1 MLIRRVRISE
11 RVAEKIQ
18 KIHGVAPD
26 EVEEILF
33 SQPIV
38 HQARDGRYL
47 AVGLA
52 NRYLTVIFEYEK
64 GTANIV
70 TSYPSSEWQ
79 VRLFKRGKRRR

>member
-1 MLIRRVRISE
+1 MGWRQTKSKKSYSASRSL
-11 RVAEKIQ
+11 
-18 KIHGVAPD
+18 
-26 EVEEILF
+26 
-33 SQPIV
+33 